1 MARTDEAAAWFHAV
15 YSAVQEIPRG
25 RVTSYSHI
33 ATLLGRPQCPRQ
45 VGVCLK
51 HLPSATGDANEN
63 FNSDN
68 VPWQRVINAKGRISP
83 RGPSGATS
91 QAAALRREG
100 VEVGRGGLGEFT
112 VDFATYG
119 WFPEELPSQLGE
131 EGGNDSDSEGVDA

>member
-1 MARTDEAAAWFHAV
+1 MPKDA
-15 YSAVQEIPRG
+15 SVQE
-25 RVTSYSHI
+25 
-33 ATLLGRPQCPRQ
+33 Q
-45 VGVCLK
+45 
-51 HLPSATGDANEN
+51 
-63 FNSDN
+63 
-68 VPWQRVINAKGRISP
+68 

-100 VEVGRGGLGEFT
+100 VEVGRGSLGEFT